1 MTFGEVLIAGVLM
14 IMPVQAE
21 VPRAEG
27 SAECL
32 ALNMYHEA
40 RDQGVGGA
48 LAVSFV
54 VFNRVKDNR
63 FPNTVCHVI
72 KHGPIKE
79 SWKTRK
85 TKDPHDAV
93 FYPVRDKCQFSW
105 WCDGLSDEPKD
116 NETYA
121 RFLKIANGIIRH
133 EYSLIDITDGATFYH
148 ADYVK
153 PAWAKTKF
161 RTIEIGDHIFYRWEV
176 E

>member
-21 VPRAEG
+21 VPKWEP

-63 FPNTVCHVI
+63 FPNTVCQVI
-72 KHGPIKE
+72 KQGPIKE

-93 FYPVRDKCQFSW
+93 FYPIRDKCQFSW

-116 NETYA
+116 KETYA

-161 RTIEIGDHIFYRWEV
+161 RTIEIGDHIFYRWEK
-176 E
+176 

>member
-1 MTFGEVLIAGVLM
+1 MTFGEALIAGVLM

-21 VPRAEG
+21 TPKTEP

-54 VFNRVKDNR
+54 VFNRVRDVR
-63 FPNTVCHVI
+63 FPNTVCQVI
-72 KHGPIKE
+72 KQGPIKE

-85 TKDPHDAV
+85 TKDPNDAV

-105 WCDGLSDEPKD
+105 WCDGLSDEPK
-116 NETYA
+116 EKKIYE
-121 RFLKIANGIIRH
+121 RFLDIANGIIRH
-133 EYSLIDITDGATFYH
+133 EYNLIDITDGALFYH

-153 PAWAKTKF
+153 PAWAKTKI
-161 RTIEIGDHIFYRWEV
+161 RTIEIGDHIFYRWEI

>member
-63 FPNTVCHVI
+63 LEKDYLPRQLSGQVLDVYDFKEINMKKVI
-72 KHGPIKE
+72 IYMLH
-79 SWKTRK
+79 
-85 TKDPHDAV
+85 
-93 FYPVRDKCQFSW
+93 
-105 WCDGLSDEPKD
+105 
-116 NETYA
+116 
-121 RFLKIANGIIRH
+121 LKI
-133 EYSLIDITDGATFYH
+133 
-148 ADYVK
+148 
-153 PAWAKTKF
+153 
-161 RTIEIGDHIFYRWEV
+161 
-176 E
+176 